1 MDTNYW
7 DTFYK
12 QNNNILKN
20 SSSFCKFVMD
30 HFKTYENLYILD
42 AGCGNGRD
50 SYYLSNKYKVL
61 GIDTSIGA
69 IKNNDNCKFIKDD
82 FCTYNKNNFDLIYS
96 RFTFHSISNE
106 DHDVF
111 LNSITK
117 SGTFLCIETRSDKSI
132 NTIRIFGDTHYR
144 NFTNLD
150 YLKNLLEKYKFEIIY
165 IEENNNFA
173 VYKKENPICIRVI
186 CKKI

>member
-7 DTFYK
+7 DNFYK
-12 QNNNILKN
+12 QNNDIFNQP
-20 SSSFCKFVMD
+20 SSFCKFIMD
-30 HFKTYENLYILD
+30 YFKKYKNLQILD

-50 SYYLSNKYKVL
+50 SYYLSNKYKVV
-61 GIDTSIGA
+61 GMDTSLA
-69 IKNNDNCKFIKDD
+69 DIKDNDNCKFIKCD
-82 FCTYNKNNFDLIYS
+82 FCTYDKSNFNLIYS
-96 RFTFHSISNE
+96 RFTFHSISNK
-106 DHDVF
+106 DHTVF
-111 LNSITK
+111 LKSITK

-132 NTIRIFGDTHYR
+132 NSIRIFGDTHYR
-144 NFTNLD
+144 NFTNLT
-150 YLKNLLEKYKFEIIY
+150 YLKNLLEKYKFEIKY